1 MDIQKSY
8 GYRREKIRNRLSE
21 FRQVWNCPDER
32 IFAELAFCFCT
43 SQSKAK
49 TCWSAVSG
57 LQDSG
62 KLYSG
67 SSEEIMEALHRG
79 VRFHSNKAG
88 YILKAREFFTENGK
102 LSIKKRLLQLGEP
115 EQMREWLVRNLKGI
129 GYKEASHFLR
139 NIGFGKDIA
148 ILDRHILKNLQKQG
162 AIREVPKNLTP
173 KKYLEIESLMR
184 EFSRKVN
191 IPMDE
196 LDLLFWSEETGEVF
210 K

>member
-1 MDIQKSY
+1 MDLQKSY
-8 GYRREKIRNRLSE
+8 NSRRKEIQKRLSE

-43 SQSKAK
+43 PQSKAK
-49 TCWSAVSG
+49 TCWSAVSS
-57 LQDSG
+57 LQDSR

-67 SSEEIMEALHRG
+67 SHPEIRKELQGG
-79 VRFHSNKAG
+79 VRFHNSKAG
-88 YILKAREFFTENGK
+88 YIIRARGLFTENGK
-102 LSIKKRLLQLGEP
+102 LSIKKKLLQLGKP
-115 EQMREWLVRNLKGI
+115 EEMREWLVKNLKGI

-148 ILDRHILKNLQKQG
+148 ILDRHVLKNLQTRG
-162 AIREVPKNLTP
+162 AIREVPKTLTP
-173 KKYLEIESLMR
+173 KKYLEIESRMR

>member
-8 GYRREKIRNRLSE
+8 VSRREKIQNRLSE

-43 SQSKAK
+43 PQSKAK
-49 TCWSAVSG
+49 TCWNAVSS

-67 SSEEIMEALHRG
+67 SSEEIMKALHKK
-79 VRFHSNKAG
+79 VRFHNNKAG
-88 YILKAREFFTENGK
+88 YILQAREFFTENGK
-102 LSIKKRLLQLGEP
+102 LSIKKKLLQLGEP
-115 EQMREWLVRNLKGI
+115 EEMREWLVKNLKGM

-139 NIGFGKDIA
+139 NIGFGKDMA
-148 ILDRHILKNLQKQG
+148 ILDRHILKNLQKQE
-162 AIREVPKNLTP
+162 AISEVPKILTP
-173 KKYLEIESLMR
+173 KKYLEIEDKMR

>member
-1 MDIQKSY
+1 MDLQKSY
-8 GYRREKIRNRLSE
+8 ISRMEKIQNRLSE
-21 FRQVWNCPDER
+21 FQQVWNCPDER

-43 SQSKAK
+43 PQSKAK

-67 SSEEIMEALHRG
+67 SSEEIMKALHRG
-79 VRFHSNKAG
+79 VRFHNNKAG
-88 YILKAREFFTENGK
+88 YILQARDFFTENGK
-102 LSIKKRLLQLGEP
+102 LSIKKKLMQLGEP
-115 EQMREWLVRNLKGI
+115 KQMREWLVKNLKGM

-148 ILDRHILKNLQKQG
+148 ILDRHILKNLKKQE
-162 AIREVPKNLTP
+162 AISEVPKTLTP
-173 KKYLEIESLMR
+173 KKYLEIESRMA